1 MLFLV
6 MFMTAQ
12 LSLCLVTDR
21 RPVRQSFFLASHE
34 VRRKR
39 ACEVV
44 AVGAEPL
51 AQEEQQAGV
60 LALIRAFLLN
70 LVWVVVQQCQ
80 KCCHREV

>member
-1 MLFLV
+1 
-6 MFMTAQ
+6 MFIMTAQ
-12 LSLCLVTDR
+12 LSLCPVAGR
-21 RPVRQSFFLASHE
+21 RPVRQSFLLASHE

-70 LVWVVVQQCQ
+70 LLWVVLQQCQ
-80 KCCHREV
+80 KCCHRDV